1 MFKVAV
7 GHSNDPDSDSAIA
20 EALEQCQMTLAGEI
34 PAAGILFAAID
45 FEHSVILREI
55 NRAFPGI
62 ELIGCTSDAEM
73 SSVLEFEEDSVTLML
88 FCSDEVE
95 IRAGIG
101 KGLSKD
107 IVAATKQAVEQAQAK
122 SNLKSHQ
129 FCLTTP
135 ESLTVDAV
143 SIVDSLKRAL
153 GENFP
158 ILGGLACDNWKFHQS
173 YQFFNTEILNDS
185 VPILMFSG
193 KILFSYGVANGWHPI
208 GRKAVI
214 SKADKNIVYEIDNQP
229 ALDFYDDYI
238 GGLTP
243 SPEYPLAI
251 LDPQANDFYTRAPY
265 NCDRQSKSIY
275 YLAQVPEKAVVQIAQ
290 ASRED
295 ILSAAKTS
303 ITKALKTY
311 RGNQPQAA
319 LFFSCLARHQLLGTR
334 TKEEYQLAKSSL
346 SQAVPSCGFYTN
358 GEISP
363 LQSGTTS
370 RLHHDTFV
378 TLLLGVE

>member
-1 MFKVAV
+1 MFRVAV

-20 EALEQCQMTLAGEI
+20 EVLEQCQITLAGEI

-45 FEHSVILREI
+45 FEHSVILQEI

-122 SNLKSHQ
+122 SNHKSHQ

-143 SIVDSLKRAL
+143 SIVDSLKQAL

-158 ILGGLACDNWKFHQS
+158 ILGGLSIDNRKFHQS

-185 VPILMFSG
+185 VPILIFSG

-275 YLAQVPEKAVVQIAQ
+275 YLAQVPEQAVVQIAQ

-311 RGNQPQAA
+311 PGNQPQAA
-319 LFFSCLARHQLLGTR
+319 LFFSCLARHQLLGMR
-334 TKEEYQLAKSSL
+334 TKEEYQLAKTSL

-363 LQSGTTS
+363 LQSGTPS